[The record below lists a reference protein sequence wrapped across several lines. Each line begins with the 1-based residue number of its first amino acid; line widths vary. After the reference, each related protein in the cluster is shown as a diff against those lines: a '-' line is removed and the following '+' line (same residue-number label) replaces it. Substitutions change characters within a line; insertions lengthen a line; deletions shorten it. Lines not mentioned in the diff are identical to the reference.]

1 MVNLA
6 IPNRQRSRNGKR
18 GPSAAMPPDHA
29 YVKVERIGKVTIYR
43 RGNVYML
50 YYRER
55 GRTVRPT
62 IDGNL
67 TTARATASKVNAA
80 LVEERPT
87 PLSYRRTSPRELFDQ
102 YLDSIAHVQGLAL
115 RTQDR
120 YRAALTLFVEFCGD
134 QGLGSIELV
143 GERE

>member
-1 MVNLA
+1 MIKLNSP
-6 IPNRQRSRNGKR
+6 IRQRQRRSLR
-18 GPSAAMPPDHA
+18 GQTAAPPGDHA
-29 YVKVERIGKVTIYR
+29 YVKVERIGKVSIYR

-50 YYRER
+50 YFRER

-80 LVEERPT
+80 LVEDRPT
-87 PLSYRRTSPRELFDQ
+87 PLSYRRTSPRELFDL
-102 YLDSIAHVQGLAL
+102 YLDSIANVQGLAL

-120 YRAALTLFVEFCGD
+120 YRA
-134 QGLGSIELV
+134 
-143 GERE
+143 